1 MVFLW
6 FSGFPMVFLRFSY
19 GFPMVFPAARL
30 LLIRCLAATL
40 PGPLEVFVTAC
51 GVEENHGFI
60 GYIKGILTGYLT

>member
-1 MVFLW
+1 
-6 FSGFPMVFLRFSY
+6 
-19 GFPMVFPAARL
+19 MVFPAARL